1 MNKLQTWQKSVL
13 ICRSDL
19 NLRNFPQL
27 KAGSLLLQTLVVE
40 SNVMLLWD
48 WTEQAVLQVSKSQCV
63 NLRNCSTD
71 SSWTSGPQLS
81 FRVLFIIFP
90 PL

>member
-1 MNKLQTWQKSVL
+1 MIEYMNKLQTWRKSVL

-19 NLRNFPQL
+19 NLLNFLQL

-48 WTEQAVLQVSKSQCV
+48 WTEQVVLQVSKSQCV
-63 NLRNCSTD
+63 NL
-71 SSWTSGPQLS
+71 
-81 FRVLFIIFP
+81 
-90 PL
+90 

>member
-1 MNKLQTWQKSVL
+1 MIEYMNKLHTWRKSVL

-19 NLRNFPQL
+19 NLLNFLQL

-48 WTEQAVLQVSKSQCV
+48 WTEQVVLQVSKSQCV

-71 SSWTSGPQLS
+71 SSWDLWTTTEL
-81 FRVLFIIFP
+81 
-90 PL
+90 